1 MQTTDQM
8 LADMDRRIAKRRW
21 TLPRLLLVAVAF
33 VVVAAAIRGVVLAR
47 TSTLGVD
54 RERLRISTVTQ
65 GLFHEYIPVVGS
77 TVPLITHYLDA
88 SEGGRVEEIY
98 CEAGSLV
105 EQGDRI
111 LMLANTSLLLD
122 VMYREAELFQQSNNL
137 RSTKLAME
145 QHRLQMQRQV
155 LEIRR
160 EIARQKRLSS
170 NATNLLEEGLV
181 SRQEHEQALE
191 ELGYL
196 VEQRELLLA
205 TQDQEQRLRQE
216 QIKQLEE
223 SLQRMQENMQ
233 VVERHLDSLVIRA
246 PIAGRLT
253 ALNAEVG
260 EAKARGQRLGQ
271 VDVLSG
277 FKLRTAIDEHYI
289 SRVSSGLTGTFSYTG
304 ETFHLRVDKVYPQV
318 IEGRFEV
325 ELVFDGKQPEDLR
338 RGQTFHLRLMLS
350 DPVQALLLPVGEFFQ
365 STGGR
370 WVYVLDSD
378 GKEARQRQLT
388 VGRRSSDYFEVLAG
402 LVSGEQ
408 VITSGYEPFADTE
421 RLVLRGKP
429 RPTES

>member
-1 MQTTDQM
+1 M
-8 LADMDRRIAKRRW
+8 LEDMDRRIARRKW
-21 TLPRLLLVAVAF
+21 TLPRVLLVVAVFGLA
-33 VVVAAAIRGVVLAR
+33 AAAIRGVVLAR

-54 RERLRISTVTQ
+54 RERIRISTVTQ
-65 GLFHEYIPVVGS
+65 GLFHEYVPVVGS

-98 CEAGSLV
+98 REAGSLV

-111 LMLANTSLLLD
+111 LRLANTSLLLD

-160 EIARQKRLSS
+160 EIAHQKRLSN
-170 NATNLLEEGLV
+170 NATHLLEEGLV
-181 SRQEHEQALE
+181 SRQEYEQALE

-205 TQDQEQRLRQE
+205 TQNQEQRLRQE
-216 QIKQLEE
+216 QIGQLEE
-223 SLQRMQENMQ
+223 SLQRMQENLQ
-233 VVERHLDSLVIRA
+233 VVKRHSDSLVVRA

-260 EAKARGQRLGQ
+260 QAKTRGELLGQ

-289 SRVSSGLTGTFSYTG
+289 SRVSAGLTGTFSYTG
-304 ETFHLRVDKVYPQV
+304 KTFHLRVDKVYPEV
-318 IEGRFEV
+318 VEGRFEV
-325 ELVFDGKQPEDLR
+325 DLIFNDNQPEDLR

-350 DPVQALLLPVGEFFQ
+350 DPAQALLLPVGDFFQ

-370 WVYVLDSD
+370 WVYVLDAD
-378 GKEARQRQLT
+378 GKEARQRQVT
-388 VGRRSSDYFEVLAG
+388 IGRRSSDYFEVLDG
-402 LVSGEQ
+402 LVPGEQ

-421 RLVLRGKP
+421 RLVLRGNP
-429 RPTES
+429 RPAENPSS

>member
-1 MQTTDQM
+1 M
-8 LADMDRRIAKRRW
+8 LSDMDRRIARRRW
-21 TLPRLLLVAVAF
+21 TLPRVLLVVAAF

-54 RERLRISTVTQ
+54 RERIRISPVTQ

-77 TVPLITHYLDA
+77 NVPLITHYLDA

-98 CEAGSLV
+98 REAGSLV
-105 EQGDRI
+105 EKGDRI
-111 LMLANTSLLLD
+111 LTLANTSLLLD

-223 SLQRMQENMQ
+223 SLQRMQENLQ
-233 VVERHLDSLVIRA
+233 VVKRHLDSLVIRA

-260 EAKARGQRLGQ
+260 QSKARGQRLGQ

-277 FKLRTAIDEHYI
+277 FKLRAAIDEHYI

-304 ETFHLRVDKVYPQV
+304 KTFHLRVDKVYPEV

-325 ELVFDGKQPEDLR
+325 DLVFNDNQPEDLR

-350 DPVQALLLPVGEFFQ
+350 DPAQALLLPVGDFFQ

-378 GKEARQRQLT
+378 GKEATQRQVT
-388 VGRRSSDYFEVLAG
+388 IGRRSSDYFEVLDG
-402 LVSGEQ
+402 LVPGEQ

-421 RLVLRGKP
+421 RLVLRGEP
-429 RPTES
+429 REAE

>member
-1 MQTTDQM
+1 M
-8 LADMDRRIAKRRW
+8 LAEMDRRITRRKW
-21 TLPRLLLVAVAF
+21 TLPRLLLIVAAF
-33 VVVAAAIRGVVLAR
+33 VVVAGAIRGVVLAR

-65 GLFHEYIPVVGS
+65 GLFHEYFPVVGS

-98 CEAGSLV
+98 REAGSLV

-111 LMLANTSLLLD
+111 LRLANTSLLLD

-160 EIARQKRLSS
+160 EIAHQKRLSS
-170 NATNLLEEGLV
+170 NATQLLEEGLV

-223 SLQRMQENMQ
+223 SLQRMQENLQ
-233 VVERHLDSLVIRA
+233 VVKRHLDSLVIRA

-260 EAKARGQRLGQ
+260 QSKARGQRLGQ

-277 FKLRTAIDEHYI
+277 FKLRAAIDEHYI
-289 SRVSSGLTGTFSYTG
+289 SRVSSGLTGTFSYTDKI
-304 ETFHLRVDKVYPQV
+304 FHLRVDKVYPEV

-325 ELVFDGKQPEDLR
+325 DLVFNDNQPEDLR

-350 DPVQALLLPVGEFFQ
+350 DPAQALLLPVGDFFQ

-388 VGRRSSDYFEVLAG
+388 LGRRSSDYFEVLDG
-402 LVSGEQ
+402 LVPGEQ

-421 RLVLRGKP
+421 RLVLRGEP
-429 RPTES
+429 REAE

>member
-1 MQTTDQM
+1 M
-8 LADMDRRIAKRRW
+8 
-21 TLPRLLLVAVAF
+21 
-33 VVVAAAIRGVVLAR
+33 
-47 TSTLGVD
+47 
-54 RERLRISTVTQ
+54 TQ